1 MADNQDS
8 QSSAPSRAQSGLVI
22 AINEPSEKTAGQLS
36 LGLGQMRTT
45 SKSQSVGGMNETI
58 SAGHGAAGQQAGGV
72 DGKGASMHSFGSGS
86 SSTNTHGKELVETF
100 YFKMKGTKWNWF
112 SLANNVILLVVLLEL
127 AAPAG
132 LFFNIGPDIFTHG
145 YDHADRFCSSCV
157 AAPSSFTSGCTFC
170 ITFRIWLSMKRWAC
184 SSAT

>member
-8 QSSAPSRAQSGLVI
+8 QSGPSSRAQSGLVI
-22 AINEPSEKTAGQLS
+22 AINEPSEKAAGQS
-36 LGLGQMRTT
+36 SFALGQMRAS
-45 SKSQSVGGMNETI
+45 SKSQSVAGMNEI
-58 SAGHGAAGQQAGGV
+58 PSAGPATAL
-72 DGKGASMHSFGSGS
+72 KGDEKQASMHSFGSGS
-86 SSTNTHGKELVETF
+86 SSTNTHGKELVETA

-145 YDHADRFCSSCV
+145 YAHLHRSCSHM
-157 AAPSSFTSGCTFC
+157 P
-170 ITFRIWLSMKRWAC
+170 
-184 SSAT
+184 